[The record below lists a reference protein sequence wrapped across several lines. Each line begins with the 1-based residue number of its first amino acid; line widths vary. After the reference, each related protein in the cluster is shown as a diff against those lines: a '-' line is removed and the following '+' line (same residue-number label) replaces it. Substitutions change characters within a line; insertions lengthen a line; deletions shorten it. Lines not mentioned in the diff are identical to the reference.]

1 MLQTFQSLLY
11 CLSFDDLI
19 PEIQEGYQKGT
30 PQSIETA
37 LQMIELTLKNS
48 QLVSKKEEV
57 QRISKIALEFIEH
70 SSEQV
75 REKAFEILGKV

>member
-1 MLQTFQSLLY
+1 
-11 CLSFDDLI
+11 
-19 PEIQEGYQKGT
+19 
-30 PQSIETA
+30 
-37 LQMIELTLKNS
+37 MIELTLKNS

-75 REKAFEILGKV
+75 REKAFEILGKVWDSFDNFVLPLLSDLNQQKMQKILKYC